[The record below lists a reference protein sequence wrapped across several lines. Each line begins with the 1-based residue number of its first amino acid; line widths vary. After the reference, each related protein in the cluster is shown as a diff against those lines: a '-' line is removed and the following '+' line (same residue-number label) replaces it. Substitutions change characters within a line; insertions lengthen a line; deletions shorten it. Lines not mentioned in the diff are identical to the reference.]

1 MSDPG
6 IIDWPAWT
14 VSPPGRYV
22 LEWEQAQLDHVV
34 GDIFG
39 YHALQLG
46 LPQLDA
52 LRENRMPYRG
62 LVLDGASRAS
72 APYTVPRPK
81 NVHSL
86 NGAKG
91 SALQGAERSGG
102 GASTGSSGGAG
113 ESGGDGG
120 GVGGVGGISSVG
132 GTGGADGTSGVGG
145 TGGTANNG
153 TSGPVGFSDSRASV
167 TALPS
172 RGSAHAPAF
181 ARSTIW
187 CEFVEL
193 PFEAQSVDLIVL
205 PHTLEFTPD
214 PHRLLREVE
223 RVLMPDGRLVI
234 SGFNSLSLWGMRQS
248 IGRMTRRPF
257 VPGTHDLIA
266 FTRLKDWIKLLGF
279 EFDRGR
285 FGCYRPPLVTDQW
298 LTRYDFMESAGDRWW
313 PIFGA
318 TYMITAVKRVRG
330 MRMIGPKWAKK
341 PALAPGLA
349 PVATPNS
356 RSSIERETQ
365 SK

>member
-1 MSDPG
+1 MSDHG

-14 VSPPGRYV
+14 VSPPGHYV
-22 LEWEQAQLDHVV
+22 LAWEQAQLDHVV

-72 APYTVPRPK
+72 APYTMPPAKSSRAPEG
-81 NVHSL
+81 S
-86 NGAKG
+86 GAFG
-91 SALQGAERSGG
+91 SRFDATPTGARGDARATVGRDDRTAGDGRSGTEG
-102 GASTGSSGGAG
+102 RDGQ
-113 ESGGDGG
+113 GD
-120 GVGGVGGISSVG
+120 
-132 GTGGADGTSGVGG
+132 
-145 TGGTANNG
+145 N
-153 TSGPVGFSDSRASV
+153 RASV
-167 TALPS
+167 TPFPT
-172 RGSAHAPAF
+172 RGTAHAPAF
-181 ARSTIW
+181 SRSTIW
-187 CEFVEL
+187 SEFVEL
-193 PFEAQSVDLIVL
+193 PFEAQSVDLVVM

-248 IGRMTRRPF
+248 MGRMTRKPF

-285 FGCYRPPLVTDQW
+285 FGCYRPPLLTDKW
-298 LTRYDFMESAGDRWW
+298 LTRYEFMESAGDRWW

-330 MRMIGPKWAKK
+330 MRLVGPKWAKK

-356 RSSIERETQ
+356 RAAIERKNPE
-365 SK
+365 K